1 MKIQNLQ
8 SEQYMDRLGRL
19 LSNQLTLATPELP
32 HDISERLRIARQSAL
47 AQRKPLVLTRLN
59 AATQANAN
67 GSLTAPSDEGLN
79 LWSILASALPLLVL
93 LAGLVTIQWVQQ
105 DNRTAELAATD
116 AALLTDELPPDAY
129 TDPGFA
135 QFLKKGLTGS
145 PSHD

>member
-1 MKIQNLQ
+1 
-8 SEQYMDRLGRL
+8 MDRLGRL

-32 HDISERLRIARQSAL
+32 HDITERLRIARQSAM
-47 AQRKPLVLTRLN
+47 AQRKPLALTRLS

-67 GSLTAPSDEGLN
+67 GSLTAPGDEGLN

>member
-8 SEQYMDRLGRL
+8 SEQHMDRLGRL

-59 AATQANAN
+59 AATQAHAN

>member
-8 SEQYMDRLGRL
+8 SEQPMDRLGRL
-19 LSNQLTLATPELP
+19 LSQQLTLATPELP
-32 HDISERLRIARQSAL
+32 HDISERLRIARQSAV
-47 AQRKPLVLTRLN
+47 AQRKPLARSRLS
-59 AATQANAN
+59 AEAQAHAN
-67 GSLTAPSDEGLN
+67 GSLTAPTDEGLN
-79 LWSILASALPLLVL
+79 LWSILASALPLVVL
-93 LAGLVTIQWVQQ
+93 LAGLVTIQWIQQ

-145 PSHD
+145 PAHD

>member
-8 SEQYMDRLGRL
+8 SEQHMDRLGRL

-135 QFLKKGLTGS
+135 QFLKKGLTSS
-145 PSHD
+145 PTHD